1 MIETAT
7 VRFLRRRQ
15 VAEYAPAEA
24 EVTLVLGHGEITPEM
39 VEEYLDR
46 ARLAV
51 NQTLMRATEADP
63 KPEPKVKLRP
73 KLKSEPEKL
82 PEPAPQPEK
91 LPEPAPQPEK
101 LPEPAPQPEKLPE
114 PAPQPEPTA
123 HRVPANYDE
132 LQKFVY
138 ELAKKL
144 GPDGG
149 ARLRELRASYGVPT
163 LQALPQDKW
172 ADFLARGAALV
183 EG

>member
-82 PEPAPQPEK
+82 PEPAPQPE
-91 LPEPAPQPEK
+91 
-101 LPEPAPQPEKLPE
+101 
-114 PAPQPEPTA
+114 PTA